1 MILSEEQPMIFLE
14 SMRAFSAVRADLQ
27 NVRAS
32 TLDPNRVLWN
42 IEEQWL
48 KK

>member
-1 MILSEEQPMIFLE
+1 MIFLT
-14 SMRAFSAVRADLQ
+14 SMKAFSGVRADLQ
-27 NVRAS
+27 NVRGT

-42 IEEQWL
+42 IEEVWI